1 MHSTARAL
9 VGAAVIGAVFVSA
22 CYRPGSR
29 SAEEEAEPASG
40 PAPSGSAQGAN
51 AFFDCATLQECV
63 DLCEVD
69 DWNGCMGAYT
79 HSDTSSPELEAKARP
94 FLEKACKLGGGLP
107 CTMLE
112 SGEPEPAS
120 SDDPLLKA
128 TSAPS
133 AGAEKGP
140 PPKR

>member
-1 MHSTARAL
+1 MMSPRRIAFACAL
-9 VGAAVIGAVFVSA
+9 VGATLLPA

-29 SAEEEAEPASG
+29 TEEPEPASA
-40 PAPSGSAQGAN
+40 PAVSGSAGRGAN
-51 AFFDCATLQECV
+51 QFFDCATLDECK
-63 DLCEVD
+63 DLCDVD

-79 HSDTSSPELEAKARP
+79 RSDTDTPEKEAKARP

-112 SGEPEPAS
+112 SSEPAPAA
-120 SDDPLLKA
+120 SDDPLLRA

-133 AGAEKGP
+133 TKP
-140 PPKR
+140 R